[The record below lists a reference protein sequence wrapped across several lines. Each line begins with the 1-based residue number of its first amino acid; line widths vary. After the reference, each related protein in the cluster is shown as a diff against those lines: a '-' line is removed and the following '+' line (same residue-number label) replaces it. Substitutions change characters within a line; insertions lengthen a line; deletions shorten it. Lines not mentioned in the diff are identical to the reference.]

1 MKALRIKLHQTSANY
16 RKEET
21 IDNKMTYPLPPIS
34 TVTGALHSIC
44 GYTEYHKMLVSIQGN
59 YQSMQNKIYTHHCF
73 LNSTMDD
80 RGLLVKMKNENLLS
94 TAYDKVAE
102 AKKSQG
108 NSFLKGITIQV
119 YNQGLLDEYRNL
131 KEMGNKIALWKKS
144 EEYTDKVAMYKTKK
158 QQLTKQ
164 KKTLDK
170 KSTEYTDL
178 VEKEK
183 ELKQEKKDWKNK
195 IKEYEETHY
204 KKPIAKFRSLTKS
217 VKKYE
222 ILNNITL
229 ILHIQ
234 AEESVLQDIMENI
247 YDLKSLGRSEDFVDV
262 EEIKLVDLVEPEEE
276 IISSYSAYVN
286 YRDTKSI
293 NNVGD
298 GNIIVLTSEGIQGTK
313 YYMGTEYKKEKGK
326 RIFLQDKKVPVV
338 YVSNHSVDEESK
350 NVWIDNA
357 GDEQY
362 IVNFLQK

>member
-73 LNSTMDD
+73 FNSTMKD

-94 TAYDKVAE
+94 TAFDKVAE
-102 AKKSQG
+102 AKSSR
-108 NSFLKGITIQV
+108 NSDFLEGTSIQV
-119 YNQGLLDEYRNL
+119 YDQGLLEEYRNL
-131 KEMGNKIALWKKS
+131 RKLGDKIALWKKS
-144 EEYTDKVAMYKTKK
+144 AEYKEKSTMYKKKKEELKK
-158 QQLTKQ
+158 QKNIF
-164 KKTLDK
+164 DK
-170 KSTEYTDL
+170 KS
-178 VEKEK
+178 
-183 ELKQEKKDWKNK
+183 
-195 IKEYEETHY
+195 KEYEEIVKEEKDLKQEEKEWKSSIEKYEEIHY

-222 ILNNITL
+222 ILNDITL

-234 AEESVLQDIMENI
+234 AEEDVLKDIQDNI
-247 YDLKSLGRSEDFVDV
+247 YNLKSLGRSEDFVDI
-262 EEIKLVDLVEPEEE
+262 EESEMVKLSKPNKE
-276 IISSYSAYVN
+276 ITSSYSAYVN
-286 YRDTKSI
+286 YSDIKSI
-293 NNVGD
+293 NGKI
-298 GNIIVLTSEGIQGTK
+298 GNIIDFKSIGTQGTK

-338 YVSNHSVDEESK
+338 YVSKHSVDEKSD
-350 NVWIDNA
+350 NVWV
-357 GDEQY
+357 DEKDY

>member
-1 MKALRIKLHQTSANY
+1 
-16 RKEET
+16 
-21 IDNKMTYPLPPIS
+21 
-34 TVTGALHSIC
+34 
-44 GYTEYHKMLVSIQGN
+44 
-59 YQSMQNKIYTHHCF
+59 
-73 LNSTMDD
+73 MDD

-170 KSTEYTDL
+170 KSIEYTDL

-183 ELKQEKKDWKNK
+183 ELKQEEKDWKNK

-217 VKKYE
+217 VKTYE

-234 AEESVLQDIMENI
+234 AKESVLQDIMENI

-262 EEIKLVDLVEPEEE
+262 EEIKLVDLVEPEEK

-286 YRDTKSI
+286 YQDTKPI
-293 NNVGD
+293 LNNRKA
-298 GNIIVLTSEGIQGTK
+298 GNIFFFKSRGKQGTK
-313 YYMGTEYKKEKGK
+313 YYFGTEYKIEKGK

-338 YVSNHSVDEESK
+338 YVSNHRVDKKSK

>member
-119 YNQGLLDEYRNL
+119 YDQDLLEEYRNL
-131 KEMGNKIALWKKS
+131 KELGNKIALWKKS
-144 EEYTDKVAMYKTKK
+144 EEYTDKIAVYKSKK
-158 QQLTKQ
+158 EEFKKQ
-164 KKTLDK
+164 KKNLDK
-170 KSTEYTDL
+170 KSKEYVDL
-178 VEKEK
+178 VEREK
-183 ELKQEKKDWKNK
+183 QLKQEEKDWKNK
-195 IKEYEETHY
+195 IKEYEETQY

-217 VKKYE
+217 VKNYE
-222 ILNNITL
+222 ILNDITL

-234 AEESVLQDIMENI
+234 AEENVLQDICDNI

-262 EEIKLVDLVEPEEE
+262 EECKIVELDKPDGK
-276 IISSYSAYVN
+276 IVSSYSAYVN
-286 YRDTKSI
+286 YRDVKPMKGERKNITNFKSI
-293 NNVGD
+293 
-298 GNIIVLTSEGIQGTK
+298 GIQGTK
-313 YYMGTEYKKEKGK
+313 YYMGTEYRKENGK
-326 RIFLQDKKVPVV
+326 RIFLQDKKIPVI
-338 YVSNHSVDEESK
+338 YVSKHRIGKNSK
-350 NVWIDNA
+350 NVWIDHADN
-357 GDEQY
+357 EKY